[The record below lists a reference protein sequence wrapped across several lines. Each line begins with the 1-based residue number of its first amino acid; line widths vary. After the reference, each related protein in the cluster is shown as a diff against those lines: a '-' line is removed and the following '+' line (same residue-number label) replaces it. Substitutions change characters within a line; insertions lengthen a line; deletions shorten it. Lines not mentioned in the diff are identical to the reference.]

1 MVLGAGR
8 QLERCRARGGA
19 VLADGLEAAARRR
32 LQAAGEAH
40 DAGGG
45 RRRDAAAL
53 LVRCERL
60 LRSFILCRHK
70 RLTRS
75 VFVRS
80 HTCSFQLDL
89 PEYPTAAELQHKL
102 RRALEEQAF
111 GLA

>member
-1 MVLGAGR
+1 
-8 QLERCRARGGA
+8 
-19 VLADGLEAAARRR
+19 
-32 LQAAGEAH
+32 
-40 DAGGG
+40 
-45 RRRDAAAL
+45 
-53 LVRCERL
+53 
-60 LRSFILCRHK
+60 
-70 RLTRS
+70 

>member
-60 LRSFILCRHK
+60 LCSFILCRHK

-75 VFVRS
+75 VFAAATRA
-80 HTCSFQLDL
+80 QLDL

>member
-1 MVLGAGR
+1 MTLAV
-8 QLERCRARGGA
+8 GGD
-19 VLADGLEAAARRR
+19 VTR
-32 LQAAGEAH
+32 LPCWCVANGFFVH
-40 DAGGG
+40 
-45 RRRDAAAL
+45 
-53 LVRCERL
+53 
-60 LRSFILCRHK
+60 SFSATTK

-75 VFVRS
+75 AFVRS